1 MNILNF
7 NFSEI
12 LNLKKVEIDE
22 TIKDNDFQM
31 LCNLYKNGN
40 YYELKIQLNKIDLSS
55 KPANVLTEINKIK
68 KVTEKDYVGFIA
80 FAAVLTLIITL
91 FVSYS

>member
-22 TIKDNDFQM
+22 TIKDADFQM
-31 LCNLYKNGN
+31 LCDLYKSGN
-40 YYELKIQLNKIDLSS
+40 YYELKKQLNKLELSS
-55 KPANVLTEINKIK
+55 KPANVLTEINKMK
-68 KVTEKDYVGFIA
+68 KVTERDYIGFIA
-80 FAAVLTLIITL
+80 FGAVLAVIITL

>member
-22 TIKDNDFQM
+22 TIKDTDFQI
-31 LCNLYKNGN
+31 LFDLYKNGN
-40 YYELKIQLNKIDLSS
+40 YYELKKQLNTLDLSS

-68 KVTEKDYVGFIA
+68 KVTEKDFTGFIA
-80 FAAVLTLIITL
+80 FGAVLAIIITL